1 LKIIAKLKKFYNKF
15 KRKYLQKVPDFRRNF
30 LYKKYWPYLY
40 KKYSKKPIDEKKVVL
55 AYSDV
60 YKKMPDNLA
69 TVKEYLEARGY
80 KCVVVDRA
88 DGARRSNNWLIN
100 EIKKFFYGK
109 EFFKDYATAKALFLT
124 DYFFPAYAA
133 KPREGQSVVQLWHGC
148 GAFKKWG
155 YSLANKNWGAS
166 KKQLE
171 ECPIHNTYTHICV
184 SSPKVKF
191 AYAEAFGIGEE
202 NIMPIGSP
210 RTDVYFDKDFVASCR
225 KKVID
230 TFPEI
235 GNRKII
241 LYAPTFRG
249 DSIAASY
256 MKNMMSIVKMQ
267 RELGE
272 DYALV
277 IKLHP
282 LTAKSFNIIDIDNFV
297 FNATECVEIET
308 ALCAADIVI
317 TDYSSLV
324 FEYALLERPMLFFA
338 YDLESYGDSR
348 DFYFPYESFVPG
360 EIVKN
365 TREIIDEI
373 KRLETDFDV
382 ERIRRFKE
390 DFMSACDGKST
401 QRILELSL
409 GLKPEKETEPEKEP
423 ALIS

>member
-1 LKIIAKLKKFYNKF
+1 MKIKTQLNKYYSILIKIF
-15 KRKYLQKVPDFRRNF
+15 FQKINIFRRNF
-30 LYKKYWPYLY
+30 HYKKYWPYLY

-55 AYSDV
+55 AYSEI
-60 YKKMPDNLA
+60 YKKMPDNLV
-69 TVKEYLEARGY
+69 TVKEYLEAMGY
-80 KCVVVDRA
+80 NCVVIDRG
-88 DGARRSNNWLIN
+88 DSARRSNNRLIN

-133 KPREGQSVVQLWHGC
+133 QPREGQSVVQLWHGC

-155 YSLANKNWGAS
+155 YSLADKKWGAS

-171 ECPIHNTYTHICV
+171 ECPVHNTYTHICV

-202 NIMPIGSP
+202 NVMPIGSP
-210 RTDVYFDKDFVASCR
+210 RTDVYFDKEFVKSCR
-225 KKVID
+225 EKVLK

-249 DSIAASY
+249 YSVAASY
-256 MKNMMSIVKMQ
+256 IENMMSFEKMQ

-282 LTAKSFNIIDIDNFV
+282 LTAKSFNILDTDNFV
-297 FNATECVEIET
+297 FNATECLEIET
-308 ALCAADIVI
+308 ALCAADMVI
-317 TDYSSLV
+317 TDYSSLI
-324 FEYALLERPMLFFA
+324 FEYALLERPMIFFA
-338 YDLESYGDSR
+338 YDLESYGDAR

-360 EIVKN
+360 EIVRN

-373 KRLETDFDV
+373 KRLETDFNV
-382 ERIRRFKE
+382 ERVRRFKE
-390 DFMSACDGKST
+390 DFMCSCDGKST
-401 QRILELSL
+401 ERILEISL
-409 GLKPEKETEPEKEP
+409 GLKPDKKAAERKET
-423 ALIS
+423 AVIS